1 MSENRPT
8 SQVHPSNTY
17 VSINQAAS
25 ILWVDRSSIRRW
37 LKQGRLRGETV
48 GNVTLIPKQ
57 DVLAMALQR
66 GIRL

>member
-1 MSENRPT
+1 MNEIRSIG
-8 SQVHPSNTY
+8 QVHPSNTY

-25 ILWVDRSSIRRW
+25 ILWVNRATVRRW
-37 LKQGRLRGETV
+37 LKLGKLRGETV

-57 DVLAMALQR
+57 DVLAVAQQR